1 MGYLTL
7 IIALGIVI
15 LFGLWSGRQRY
26 KFNNRQKRK
35 KTKGSSPSGPE
46 RLTKLRRVK

>member
-7 IIALGIVI
+7 IVAFGIVL
-15 LFGLWSGRQRY
+15 LFGFWSGRKRL
-26 KFNNRQKRK
+26 KLKRRQKQK
-35 KTKGSSPSGPE
+35 GSKGSSSGPE